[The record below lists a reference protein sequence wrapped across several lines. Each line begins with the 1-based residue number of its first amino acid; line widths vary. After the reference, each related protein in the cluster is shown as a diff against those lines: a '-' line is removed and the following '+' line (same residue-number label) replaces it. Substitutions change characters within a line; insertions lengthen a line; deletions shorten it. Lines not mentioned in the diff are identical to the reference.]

1 MPTDESAELR
11 LIDATRE
18 SRARLGKARC
28 DEIASTKF
36 LGSQRKF
43 LLLDTHSLA
52 QT

>member
-1 MPTDESAELR
+1 MRAPNSGS
-11 LIDATRE
+11 IDGA
-18 SRARLGKARC
+18 SRARERW